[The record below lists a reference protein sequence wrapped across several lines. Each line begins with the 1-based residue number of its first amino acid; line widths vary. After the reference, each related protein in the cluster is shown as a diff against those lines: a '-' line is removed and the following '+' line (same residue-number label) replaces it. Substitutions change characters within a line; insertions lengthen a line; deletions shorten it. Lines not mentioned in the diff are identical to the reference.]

1 MAQIEAKRRAP
12 VRYDDLESL
21 NGIQKAAVL
30 MVTLGTKTA
39 AEILRTLSEQEV
51 EAITLEIANMRN
63 VDSDVVFGVLKE
75 YYHAMVARRYTLEG
89 GYEKARELLS
99 LLGSKID
106 IDKVMRILKENTELT
121 VFEQFQENKVS
132 QIANFIQ
139 NEHPQVA
146 ALIFSQ
152 LREDRIAEIL
162 EHLEPEFQGEV
173 IYRLAAMDKIT
184 SEVVQEIEG
193 VIREQMGG
201 MDSLGDRVR
210 SGTQTV
216 AQILNEA
223 DISVE
228 KNVLENIEERD
239 PQMAEDIKEK
249 MFLFE
254 DISTFDDRTLQLVI
268 GELDWNDMVMGLKGV
283 QQSLL
288 DKFTYNMSTR
298 ASDMLAEDMA
308 ALGPVPVKEV
318 KEAQQRI
325 IRKIKELEEAG
336 QIVIRKGADVEV
348 VE

>member
-1 MAQIEAKRRAP
+1 MSQIQAKRRSP
-12 VRYDDLESL
+12 ITYSSLDSL
-21 NGIQKAAVL
+21 NGVQKIAVL

-39 AEILRTLSEQEV
+39 ADMLRALSEQEV

-75 YYHAMVARRYTLEG
+75 YYHAMVARSYTLEG
-89 GYEKARELLS
+89 GYDKARELLG

-132 QIANFIQ
+132 QIANFIK

-152 LREDRIAEIL
+152 LRVDRIAEIL
-162 EHLEPEFQGEV
+162 EHLEPDFQADV

-184 SEVVQEIEG
+184 SEVVREIEG
-193 VIREQMGG
+193 VIKEQMGG
-201 MDSLGDRVR
+201 MDALGDQVR

-223 DISVE
+223 DITVE
-228 KNVLENIEERD
+228 KNVLEEIEERD
-239 PQMAEDIKEK
+239 PQMADDIKEK

-254 DISTFDDRTLQLVI
+254 DIGTFDDRTLQLVI
-268 GELDWNDMVMGLKGV
+268 GELDWNDMVMGLKGIHDD
-283 QQSLL
+283 LFN
-288 DKFTYNMSTR
+288 KFTYNMSTR
-298 ASDMLAEDMA
+298 ASDMLEEDMA

-325 IRKIKELEEAG
+325 IRRIRELEG
-336 QIVIRKGADVEV
+336 DSQIVIRKGGDVEV

>member
-1 MAQIEAKRRAP
+1 MAQIQAKRRAP
-12 VRYDDLESL
+12 VTYSDLNSL

-30 MVTLGTKTA
+30 MVTLGTRPA
-39 AEILRTLSEQEV
+39 ADILRTLTEQEV

-75 YYHAMVARRYTLEG
+75 YYHAMVARNYTLEG
-89 GYEKARELLS
+89 GYDKARELLG

-121 VFEQFQENKVS
+121 VFEQFQENKVQ

-152 LREDRIAEIL
+152 LRVERIAEIL
-162 EHLEPEFQGEV
+162 EHLEPEFQADV

-184 SEVVQEIEG
+184 SEVVHEIEG
-193 VIREQMGG
+193 VIKEQMGG
-201 MDSLGDRVR
+201 MDALGDQVR

-223 DISVE
+223 DMAVE
-228 KNVLENIEERD
+228 KNVLDEIEERD

-254 DISTFDDRTLQLVI
+254 DIGTFDDRTLQLVI
-268 GELDWNDMVMGLKGV
+268 GELDWNDLVMGLKGV
-283 QQSLL
+283 YDDLL
-288 DKFTYNMSTR
+288 NKFTFNMSTR
-298 ASDMLAEDMA
+298 ASDMLGEDMA

-325 IRKIKELEEAG
+325 IRKIKELEEDG